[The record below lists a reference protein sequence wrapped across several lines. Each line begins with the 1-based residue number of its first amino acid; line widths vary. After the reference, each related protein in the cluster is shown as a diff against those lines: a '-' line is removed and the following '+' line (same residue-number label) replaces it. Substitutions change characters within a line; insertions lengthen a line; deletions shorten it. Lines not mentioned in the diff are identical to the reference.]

1 MISEF
6 NETFA
11 IGKKFES
18 KEELDISVK
27 AFGIKYNV
35 VFSIERSNVKE
46 GKYAYICKHGG
57 SKREVDSSRVIDLTI
72 STSTEVGTEQTKY
85 KKSTQK
91 FGCPASFNLYN
102 LTVTRNHQEHN
113 HPISAYKTTYAIYRK
128 QPPAIMERI
137 YTLLASGHK
146 DPVTSVMD
154 VRVYIS
160 VVLIMDANV
169 ICHLDFE
176 GFKCYKHYK
185 EGYSKYPIAFFEE

>member
-1 MISEF
+1 MFSVTNQVSNRMISEF

-72 STSTEVGTEQTKY
+72 STSTEVGTEQTK
-85 KKSTQK
+85 
-91 FGCPASFNLYN
+91 
-102 LTVTRNHQEHN
+102 
-113 HPISAYKTTYAIYRK
+113 
-128 QPPAIMERI
+128 
-137 YTLLASGHK
+137 
-146 DPVTSVMD
+146 
-154 VRVYIS
+154 
-160 VVLIMDANV
+160 
-169 ICHLDFE
+169 
-176 GFKCYKHYK
+176 
-185 EGYSKYPIAFFEE
+185 